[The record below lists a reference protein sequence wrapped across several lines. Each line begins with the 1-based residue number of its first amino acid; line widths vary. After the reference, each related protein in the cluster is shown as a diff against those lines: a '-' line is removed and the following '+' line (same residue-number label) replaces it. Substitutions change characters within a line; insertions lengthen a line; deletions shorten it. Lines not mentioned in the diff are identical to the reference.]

1 MTQHIVVI
9 GAGFAGLTTARR
21 LGKKGAGRV
30 RVTLVDARNHH
41 TFQPLL
47 YQVATSVLQP
57 QDVGHSV
64 RGALQDS
71 SGVDFRL
78 GTVTGVD
85 WLARRLR
92 FADGGELA
100 FDRLVVAAGAVT
112 ADYGVPGVAEHAFGL
127 KGLGEAVALRNHVL
141 RLFEVASHA
150 GTTTPEGTLTFV
162 VAGGGATG
170 VEVSG
175 ALTELIDRVLRH
187 DHPDVDVDQARVLL
201 VEMAD
206 SVLGAYNPRSQRYA
220 LDTLR
225 SRGVEVALGTGIAEV
240 EPGKVRFDDGTSLAT
255 DTVVWAAGVRAHPL
269 ADALGL
275 EQGPGGRVVTGE
287 DLRVPGHREAFVIGD
302 IAAVPDGRGGLVPQ
316 LAPAAIQQGTFVADE
331 LLGEL
336 DGVAQR
342 TFRYRDK
349 GIMATIGRHAAVAEL
364 PPGVRI
370 RGRLAWVAW
379 LVLHLYFLIGFRNRL
394 SVLLHWALS
403 YLTSERGARA
413 VFTQPP
419 EPLAWPTDEE
429 SPTRR

>member
-1 MTQHIVVI
+1 MIQHIVVI

-21 LGKKGAGRV
+21 LGAKGGGRV

-64 RGALQDS
+64 RGALQDVPEV
-71 SGVDFRL
+71 GFRL

-85 WLARRLR
+85 WPTRRLS

-127 KGLGEAVALRNHVL
+127 KGLGEAVVLRNHVL
-141 RLFEVASHA
+141 RLFEQASHA
-150 GTTTPEGTLTFV
+150 GARTPEGTLTFV
-162 VAGGGATG
+162 IAGGGATG
-170 VEVSG
+170 VEVAG
-175 ALTELIDRVLRH
+175 ALSELIDRVLRH
-187 DHPDVDVDQARVLL
+187 DHPDVNVDRARVLL
-201 VEMAD
+201 VEQAD
-206 SVLGAYNPRSQRYA
+206 AVLGGYSTRSQRYA
-220 LDTLR
+220 LETLR
-225 SRGVEVALGTGIAEV
+225 ARGVEVALGTGIAEV
-240 EPGKVRFDDGTSLAT
+240 EPGKVRFTDGTVLAS

-275 EQGPGGRVVTGE
+275 EQGPGGRIVTGA

-316 LAPAAIQQGTFVADE
+316 LAPAAIQQGRHVADE
-331 LLGEL
+331 VLGEL
-336 DGVAQR
+336 EGAPQR

-349 GIMATIGRHAAVAEL
+349 GIMATIGRHAAVAEV
-364 PPGVRI
+364 PPGVRF

-379 LVLHLYFLIGFRNRL
+379 LVLHLWFLIGFRNRA

-413 VFTQPP
+413 VFTQQEDSMAP
-419 EPLAWPTDEE
+419 
-429 SPTRR
+429 R